1 MTIAEFDHFEIEKKR
16 ELLRQCCNSSAW
28 VDKMLTVFPVEDLV
42 DLMEDAEEKWYEC
55 KEEDW
60 KEAFSQHPK
69 IGDID
74 SLNKKFTS
82 TAKWASEEQS
92 GVNNTSERILQ
103 QLADGNKAYEK
114 KFGYIF
120 IVSAMAKSAEA
131 ILNLLQSRFLN
142 SPEEEIKI
150 AMEEQNMITKLRL
163 EKLFA

>member
-1 MTIAEFDHFEIEKKR
+1 MTLYDLNHLPPEQCR
-16 ELLRQCCNSSAW
+16 QELFKCCGSSAW

-55 KEEDW
+55 KEKDW

-69 IGDID
+69 IGDMD
-74 SLNKKFTS
+74 SLEKKFTS
-82 TAKWASEEQS
+82 NAKWASEEQS
-92 GVNNTSERILQ
+92 GVNNTSERVLQ
-103 QLADGNKAYEK
+103 QLADGNKVYEE

-120 IVSAMAKSAEA
+120 IVSATGKSSEE